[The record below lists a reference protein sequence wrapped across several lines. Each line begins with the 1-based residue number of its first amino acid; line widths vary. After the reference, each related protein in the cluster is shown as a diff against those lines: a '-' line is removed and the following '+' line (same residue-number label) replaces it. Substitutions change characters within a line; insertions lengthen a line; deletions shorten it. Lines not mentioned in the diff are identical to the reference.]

1 VPVDLQT
8 FRDLMAGIYAPV
20 TVVTTAK
27 DDNPYG
33 ATVSAFAPLSLDP
46 PMVTVALDRS
56 SKLLAQTLQVGRF
69 GVTCWQGTRTK
80 TPSVSRNAELIVAV
94 QRRGILTAASHAW
107 PALQVARWRSQH
119 QGRGR
124 RSCVAVG
131 RGRAWAAQR
140 RAPLICTD
148 KIYGTHSAML
158 NRPSTGISTAMRER
172 RLNCAR
178 AAEIKRS
185 LAPYRW
191 AYSQGG

>member
-1 VPVDLQT
+1 MPVDLQT

-33 ATVSAFAPLSLDP
+33 ATVSALASLSLDP
-46 PMVTVALDRS
+46 PMVTVALDRRPLRRL
-56 SKLLAQTLQVGRF
+56 SKSAASAS
-69 GVTCWQGTRTK
+69 TCWQGTSTK
-80 TPSVSRNAELIVAV
+80 TPSVSRNAELIVSV
-94 QRRGILTAASHAW
+94 QRRAILTAASRAW
-107 PALQVARWRSQH
+107 PALQVARLRSQH

-172 RLNCAR
+172 RQNCAR

>member
-20 TVVTTAK
+20 TVGTTAK

-33 ATVSAFAPLSLDP
+33 ATVSAFASLSLDP
-46 PMVTVALDRS
+46 PMVTVALDRI

-69 GVTCWQGTRTK
+69 GVNVLARHQDEDAKRF
-80 TPSVSRNAELIVAV
+80 A
-94 QRRGILTAASHAW
+94 QRRARFSSASWYLTAASRAW
-107 PALQVARWRSQH
+107 PALQVARLRSQH
-119 QGRGR
+119 QDRGR

-191 AYSQGG
+191 AYRQGG